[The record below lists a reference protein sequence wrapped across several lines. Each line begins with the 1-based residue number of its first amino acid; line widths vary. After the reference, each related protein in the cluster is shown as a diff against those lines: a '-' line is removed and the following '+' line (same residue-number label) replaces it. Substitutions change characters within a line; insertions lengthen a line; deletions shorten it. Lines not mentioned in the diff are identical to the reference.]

1 MLVNKQNLKTIF
13 IGLKKTFQN
22 AFDQTPN
29 DWQQIAMV
37 VPSSTKEEN
46 YAWLSRFPKMREWVG
61 EKVVKALEGFSYTI
75 RNKDWETTIEVDRND
90 VEDDTMM
97 GYAQE
102 AQGAGQSAAE
112 LPADIIGRLL
122 SGGFTN
128 FCYDGQYF
136 FDTDHPVGKGVASN
150 KGTKALSAATLAA
163 AQASF
168 GAARAAMRNFKDDE
182 GESLRIQPGLLVVPP
197 ALEDIANYLMTADR
211 FPDNTPNIYKGTAKV
226 LVWPGLATDTEWY
239 LFDVSKTVKPLV
251 YQERK
256 KPVFVEQ
263 TNMDSDD
270 VFLMKKY
277 KFGAE
282 ARSNGGYGFWQ
293 MAFGST
299 GVDA

>member
-1 MLVNKQNLKTIF
+1 MLVNKQNLRTIF
-13 IGLKKTFQN
+13 VGLKSTFQN
-22 AFDQTPN
+22 AFNQTPT
-29 DWQQIAMV
+29 DWTQIAMV

-46 YAWLSRFPKMREWVG
+46 YAWLSRFPKMREWLG
-61 EKVVKALEGFSYTI
+61 EKVVKQLEGFSYTI
-75 RNKDWETTIEVDRND
+75 RNKDWEATIEVDRND
-90 VEDDTMM
+90 IEDDTML
-97 GYAQE
+97 GYAQQ

-122 SGGFTN
+122 SGGFTSL
-128 FCYDGQYF
+128 CYDGQYF
-136 FDTDHPVGKGVASN
+136 FDTDHPVGKGVQSN
-150 KGTKALSAATLAA
+150 KSTKKLAVTSLAA
-163 AQASF
+163 AQAGY
-168 GAARAAMRNFKDDE
+168 GAARAAMRNFKDNE
-182 GESLRIQPGLLVVPP
+182 GENLRIQPGLLVVPP
-197 ALEDIANYLMTADR
+197 ALEDVANYLMTADR
-211 FPDNTPNIYKGTAKV
+211 FPDNTPNTYKGTAKV

-239 LFDVSKTVKPLV
+239 LFDVSKPVKPIV

-263 TNMDSDD
+263 TDMDSDQ
-270 VFLMKKY
+270 VFLNKKF

>member
-1 MLVNKQNLKTIF
+1 MLVNKQNLRTIF
-13 IGLKKTFQN
+13 VGLKSTFQN
-22 AFDQTPN
+22 AFNQTPT
-29 DWQQIAMV
+29 DWTQIAMV

-46 YAWLSRFPKMREWVG
+46 YAWLSRFPKMREWLG
-61 EKVVKALEGFSYTI
+61 EKVVKQLEGFSYTI
-75 RNKDWETTIEVDRND
+75 RNKDWEATIEVDRND
-90 VEDDTMM
+90 IEDDTML
-97 GYAQE
+97 GYAQQ

-122 SGGFTN
+122 SGGFSSL
-128 FCYDGQYF
+128 CYDGQYF
-136 FDTDHPVGKGVASN
+136 FDTDHPVGKGVQSN
-150 KGTKALSAATLAA
+150 KSTKKLAVTSLAA
-163 AQASF
+163 AQAGY
-168 GAARAAMRNFKDDE
+168 GAARAAMRNFKDNE
-182 GESLRIQPGLLVVPP
+182 GENLRIQPGLLVVPP
-197 ALEDIANYLMTADR
+197 ALEDVANYLMTADR
-211 FPDNTPNIYKGTAKV
+211 FPDNTPNTYKGTAKV

-239 LFDVSKTVKPLV
+239 LFDVSKPVKPIV

-263 TNMDSDD
+263 TDMDSDQ
-270 VFLMKKY
+270 VFLNKKF

>member
-1 MLVNKQNLKTIF
+1 MLVNKLNLRTIF
-13 IGLKKTFQN
+13 VGLKSTFQN
-22 AFDQTPN
+22 AFTQTPT
-29 DWQQIAMV
+29 DWMQIAMV

-46 YAWLSRFPKMREWVG
+46 YAWLSRFPKMREWLG
-61 EKVVKALEGFSYTI
+61 EKVVRQLEGHSYTI
-75 RNKDWETTIEVDRND
+75 RNKDWEATIEVDRND
-90 VEDDTMM
+90 IEDDTML
-97 GYAQE
+97 GYAQQ

-122 SGGFTN
+122 SGGFSSV
-128 FCYDGQYF
+128 CYDGQYF
-136 FDTDHPVGKGVASN
+136 FDTDHPVGKGVQSN
-150 KGTKALSAATLAA
+150 KSTKRLAVTSLAA
-163 AQASF
+163 AQAGY
-168 GAARAAMRNFKDDE
+168 GAARAAMRNFKDNE
-182 GESLRIQPGLLVVPP
+182 GENLRIQPGLLVVPP
-197 ALEDIANYLMTADR
+197 ALEDAANYLMTADR
-211 FPDNTPNIYKGTAKV
+211 FPDNTPNTYKGTAKV

-239 LFDVSKTVKPLV
+239 LFDVSKPVKPIV

-263 TNMDSDD
+263 TDMDSDQ
-270 VFLMKKY
+270 VFLNKKF

>member
-1 MLVNKQNLKTIF
+1 MLVNKQNLRTIF
-13 IGLKKTFQN
+13 VGLKSTFQN
-22 AFDQTPN
+22 AFTQTPT
-29 DWQQIAMV
+29 DWTQIAMV

-46 YAWLSRFPKMREWVG
+46 YAWLSRFPKMREWLG
-61 EKVVKALEGFSYTI
+61 EKVVKQLEGFSYTI
-75 RNKDWETTIEVDRND
+75 RNKDWEATIEVDRND
-90 VEDDTMM
+90 IEDDTML
-97 GYAQE
+97 GYAQQ

-122 SGGFTN
+122 SGGFASL
-128 FCYDGQYF
+128 CYDGQYF
-136 FDTDHPVGKGVASN
+136 FDTDHPVGKGVQSN
-150 KGTKALSAATLAA
+150 KSTKKLAVTSLAA
-163 AQASF
+163 AQAGY
-168 GAARAAMRNFKDDE
+168 GAARAAMRNFKDNE
-182 GESLRIQPGLLVVPP
+182 GENLRIQPGLLVVPP
-197 ALEDIANYLMTADR
+197 ALEDVANYLMTADR
-211 FPDNTPNIYKGTAKV
+211 FPDNTPNTYKGTAKV

-239 LFDVSKTVKPLV
+239 LFDVSKPVKPIV

-263 TNMDSDD
+263 TDMDSDQ
-270 VFLMKKY
+270 VFLNKKF

>member
-1 MLVNKQNLKTIF
+1 MLVNKQNLRTIF
-13 IGLKKTFQN
+13 VGLKSTFQN
-22 AFDQTPN
+22 AFTQTPT
-29 DWQQIAMV
+29 DWTQIAMV

-46 YAWLSRFPKMREWVG
+46 YAWLSRFPKMREWLG
-61 EKVVKALEGFSYTI
+61 EKVVRQLEGFSYTI
-75 RNKDWETTIEVDRND
+75 RNKDWEATIEVDRND
-90 VEDDTMM
+90 IEDDTML
-97 GYAQE
+97 GYAQQ

-122 SGGFTN
+122 SGGFASL
-128 FCYDGQYF
+128 CYDGQYF
-136 FDTDHPVGKGVASN
+136 FDTDHPVGKGVQSN
-150 KGTKALSAATLAA
+150 KSTKKLAVTSLAA
-163 AQASF
+163 AQAGY
-168 GAARAAMRNFKDDE
+168 GAARAAMRNFKDNE
-182 GESLRIQPGLLVVPP
+182 GENLRIQPGLLVVPP
-197 ALEDIANYLMTADR
+197 ALEDAANYLMTADR
-211 FPDNTPNIYKGTAKV
+211 FPDNTPNTYKGTAKV

-239 LFDVSKTVKPLV
+239 LFDVSKPVKPIV

-263 TNMDSDD
+263 TDMDSDQ
-270 VFLMKKY
+270 VFLNKKF

>member
-1 MLVNKQNLKTIF
+1 MLVNKQNLRTIF
-13 IGLKKTFQN
+13 VGLKSTFQN
-22 AFDQTPN
+22 AFNQTPT
-29 DWQQIAMV
+29 DWSQIAMV

-46 YAWLSRFPKMREWVG
+46 YAWLSRFPKMREWLG
-61 EKVVKALEGFSYTI
+61 EKVVKQLEGFSYTI
-75 RNKDWETTIEVDRND
+75 RNKDFEATIEVDRND
-90 VEDDTMM
+90 IEDDTML
-97 GYAQE
+97 GYAQQ

-122 SGGFTN
+122 SGGFSN
-128 FCYDGQYF
+128 LCYDGQYF
-136 FDTDHPVGKGVASN
+136 FDTDHPVGKGVQSN
-150 KGTKALSAATLAA
+150 RSTKKLAITSLAA
-163 AQASF
+163 AQAGY
-168 GAARAAMRNFKDDE
+168 GAARSAMRNFKDNE
-182 GESLRIQPGLLVVPP
+182 GENLRIQPGLLVVPP
-197 ALEDIANYLMTADR
+197 ALEDVANYLMTADR
-211 FPDNTPNIYKGTAKV
+211 FPDNTPNTYKGTAKV

-239 LFDVSKTVKPLV
+239 LFDVSKPVKPVV

-263 TNMDSDD
+263 TDMESDQ
-270 VFLMKKY
+270 VFLNKKF

>member
-1 MLVNKQNLKTIF
+1 MLVNKQNLRTVF
-13 IGLKKTFQN
+13 IGLKSTFQN
-22 AFDQTPN
+22 AFNQTPT
-29 DWQQIAMV
+29 DWQQVAMV

-46 YAWLSRFPKMREWVG
+46 YAWLSRFPKMREWLG
-61 EKVVKALEGFSYTI
+61 EKVVKQLEGHSYTI
-75 RNKDWETTIEVDRND
+75 RNKDWEATIEVDRND
-90 VEDDTMM
+90 LEDDTML
-97 GYAQE
+97 GYAQQ

-122 SGGFTN
+122 SSGFTSL
-128 FCYDGQYF
+128 CYDGQYF
-136 FDTDHPVGKGVASN
+136 FDTDHPVGTGTQSN
-150 KGTKALSAATLAA
+150 KTTKALAVTSLAA
-163 AQASF
+163 AQASY
-168 GAARAAMRNFKDDE
+168 GAARSAMRGFKDNE
-182 GESLRIQPGLLVVPP
+182 GENLRIQPGLLVVPP
-197 ALEDIANYLMTADR
+197 ALEDAANYLMTADR
-211 FPDNTPNIYKGTAKV
+211 FPDNTPNTYKGTAKV

-239 LFDVSKTVKPLV
+239 LFDVTKPVKPLV

-263 TNMDSDD
+263 TNMDSDE
-270 VFLMKKY
+270 VFLNKKF

>member
-1 MLVNKQNLKTIF
+1 MLVNKQNLRTIF
-13 IGLKKTFQN
+13 VGLKSTFQH
-22 AFDQTPN
+22 AFNQTPT
-29 DWQQIAMV
+29 DWSQIAMV

-46 YAWLSRFPKMREWVG
+46 YAWLSRFPKMREWLG
-61 EKVVKALEGFSYTI
+61 EKVVKQLEGFSYTI
-75 RNKDWETTIEVDRND
+75 RNKDWEATIEVDRND
-90 VEDDTMM
+90 IEDDTML
-97 GYAQE
+97 GYAQQ

-122 SGGFTN
+122 SGGFSN
-128 FCYDGQYF
+128 LCYDGQYF
-136 FDTDHPVGKGVASN
+136 FDTDHPVGKGVQSN
-150 KGTKALSAATLAA
+150 RSTKKLAVTSLAA
-163 AQASF
+163 AQAGY
-168 GAARAAMRNFKDDE
+168 GAARSAMRNFKDNE
-182 GESLRIQPGLLVVPP
+182 GENLRIQPGLLVVPP
-197 ALEDIANYLMTADR
+197 ALEDVANYLMTADR
-211 FPDNTPNIYKGTAKV
+211 FPDNTPNTYKGTAKV

-239 LFDVSKTVKPLV
+239 LFDVSKPVKPVV

-263 TNMDSDD
+263 TDMESDQ
-270 VFLMKKY
+270 VFLNKKF